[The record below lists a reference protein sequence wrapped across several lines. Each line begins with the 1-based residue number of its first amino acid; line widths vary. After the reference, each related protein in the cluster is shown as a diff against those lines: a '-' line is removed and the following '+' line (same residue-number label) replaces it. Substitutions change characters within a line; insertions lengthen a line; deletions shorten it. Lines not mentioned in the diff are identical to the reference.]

1 MRFPVKTLMA
11 LSSLLLCSTA
21 NAQTIGYGNVTC
33 AQFAKDYAAS
43 ANSEI
48 VYYAWGEGFM
58 SAANTA
64 NLALKLPTRALT
76 EGEAAGK
83 SNLAALRSYCDG
95 HPSEPY
101 ERAVM
106 HLYLSLPVLKPK

>member
-21 NAQTIGYGNVTC
+21 NAQMIGYGNATC

-43 ANSEI
+43 TNSEI

-58 SAANTA
+58 SAVNTA

-76 EGEAAGK
+76 AGEDAGK

-106 HLYLSLPVLKPK
+106 HLYLSLPVKKAE